1 MGYPYAAPGRPFAQL
16 GHETL
21 DPAEVEIDRDERTP
35 VLAYGSN
42 AAPVVL
48 ARKLALSDQP
58 VLVVPARLADFDVVY
73 SSHISPY
80 GALPATL
87 QRSPGTEVRVH
98 VIYMTSAQIGLIS
111 ATEPNYEPTELEAVE
126 CELEG
131 GETADRA
138 LGLHQPSRLP
148 ARRGSRGGPG
158 GRRGEWPVVCRTCPG
173 RDARVRQ
180 GHALSRRQPRVL
192 RSGQRHR
199 PRPLPVPLRP
209 APRPPFVL
217 DRTEAAQGEAGEQ
230 AVGGDR
236 GSPGGGGRRR
246 CSGRPDRARRSSPAA
261 RA

>member
-131 GETADRA
+131 GETVTELSAYISRHGCLLVEDREVA
-138 LGLHQPSRLP
+138 L
-148 ARRGSRGGPG
+148 AA
-158 GRRGEWPVVCRTCPG
+158 V
-173 RDARVRQ
+173 
-180 GHALSRRQPRVL
+180 
-192 RSGQRHR
+192 
-199 PRPLPVPLRP
+199 
-209 APRPPFVL
+209 
-217 DRTEAAQGEAGEQ
+217 EA
-230 AVGGDR
+230 
-236 GSPGGGGRRR
+236 
-246 CSGRPDRARRSSPAA
+246 SGRSFAA
-261 RA
+261 RAQAEMLEYVRVTLCPDDSLESFVLANVTDPDLSQSRSARLPGRPLS